1 MYKYWRRAV
10 QIGLL
15 ESAFA
20 RIADVQSQFADYVL
34 DKRFAAEN
42 FDFIIDILGR
52 RYDAEVFKS
61 TEVIAG
67 ISAFLSSL
75 MIMEALM
82 LYTGVVT
89 FR

>member
-1 MYKYWRRAV
+1 MYKYRRRAI

-67 ISAFLSSL
+67 ISAFFVIFNDNGGIDVIYRSSDL
-75 MIMEALM
+75 
-82 LYTGVVT
+82 
-89 FR
+89 

>member
-1 MYKYWRRAV
+1 M
-10 QIGLL
+10 

-52 RYDAEVFKS
+52 RYDAEVFNCS
-61 TEVIAG
+61 EVIAG
-67 ISAFLSSL
+67 ISAFFVILNDIGVIDVIYRSSDL
-75 MIMEALM
+75 
-82 LYTGVVT
+82 
-89 FR
+89 